1 MTMPATPPS
10 PAPLRLGVA
19 GLGTVGIGVVRI
31 VQRHAG
37 LIAARTGRG
46 VVITAVSA
54 RDRTRNRDADLSG
67 FAWEADPVALATRD
81 DIDVFVEL
89 MGGHE
94 GPARLATEAALAA
107 GKDVVTANKA
117 LLAHH
122 GHALAI
128 AAEAKGCA
136 IRFEAAVAGG
146 IPVIKALTEGL
157 AGNAIRRVMG
167 VMNGTCN
174 YILTRMQS
182 AGLPY
187 DTVFE
192 EARQLGYLE
201 ADPNLDVGGID
212 AGHKLSL
219 IAAIAFGTRVSF
231 DAVELEGIGQVSIDD
246 IRLAADMGYR
256 IKLLGVAQMTGRGLE
271 QRMTPCLVP
280 ADSPLGQLQGGTNM
294 VVLEG
299 DSVGQIV
306 LRGPGAG
313 EGPTASA
320 VMADVID
327 LARGT
332 RMPTFGIPATQLA
345 QPVPAATTAA
355 APHYLRMTLLDKP
368 GALAKIATCL
378 GEAGISIDRMHQYGH
393 EGTQA
398 PVLIVTHKAT
408 RDDINH
414 AMGRFAATGVLVG
427 DPVAIRIEEV

>member
-1 MTMPATPPS
+1 
-10 PAPLRLGVA
+10 
-19 GLGTVGIGVVRI
+19 
-31 VQRHAG
+31 
-37 LIAARTGRG
+37 

-54 RDRTRNRDADLSG
+54 RDRTKNRDADLSAY
-67 FAWEADPVALATRD
+67 AWETDPVALAQRED
-81 DIDVFVEL
+81 VDVFVEV

-94 GPARLATEAALAA
+94 GAAKAATEAAIAA

-122 GHALAI
+122 GQALAE
-128 AAEAKGCA
+128 AAEAAGRV

-157 AGNAIRRVMG
+157 AGNRITRVMG

-174 YILTRMQS
+174 YILTRMQN

-187 DTVFE
+187 ENVFE

-219 IAAIAFGTRVSF
+219 LAAIAFGTRVAF
-231 DAVELEGIGQVSIDD
+231 DAVELEGIGNVSIED
-246 IRLAADMGYR
+246 IELADDMGYH
-256 IKLLGVAQMTGRGLE
+256 IKLLGVAQMSGRGLE

-280 ADSPLGQLQGGTNM
+280 AESPFGQLQGGTNM
-294 VVLEG
+294 VMLEG

-320 VMADVID
+320 VMSDVID
-327 LARGT
+327 IARGL
-332 RMPTFGIPATQLA
+332 RLPTFGR
-345 QPVPAATTAA
+345 PAATLVPAVPAKAA
-355 APHYLRMTLLDKP
+355 TPAPYYLRMTLLDKP

-378 GEAGISIDRMHQYGH
+378 GEAGISIDQMRQINQPG
-393 EGTQA
+393 EEDDDA
-398 PVLIVTHKAT
+398 IVIFVTHKAAPA
-408 RDDINH
+408 DVAH
-414 AMGRFAATGVLVG
+414 ALASFAQTGVLVG
-427 DPVAIRIEEV
+427 QPVAIRIEEL

>member
-1 MTMPATPPS
+1 MPS
-10 PAPLRLGVA
+10 PSGPALRLGIA
-19 GLGTVGIGVVRI
+19 GLGTVGIGVVKI
-31 VQRHAG
+31 VQRHAE
-37 LIAARTGRG
+37 LLQARCGRPI
-46 VVITAVSA
+46 VITAVSA
-54 RDRTRNRDADLSG
+54 RDRQKARDADLSAY
-67 FAWEADPVALATRD
+67 AWETDPVALARRE
-81 DIDVFVEL
+81 DVDLFIEL

-94 GPARLATEAALAA
+94 GPAKAATEAALAA

-122 GHALAI
+122 GQALAET
-128 AAEAKGCA
+128 AEAAGRV

-157 AGNAIRRVMG
+157 AGNAMRRVMG

-174 YILTRMQS
+174 YILTRMET

-187 DTVFE
+187 DAVFE

-219 IAAIAFGTRVSF
+219 LAAIAFGTRVSF
-231 DAVELEGIGQVSIDD
+231 DDVELEGIGRISIDD
-246 IRLAADMGYR
+246 IRRAGDMGYR

-280 ADSPLGQLQGGTNM
+280 ATSPLGQLQGGTNM

-320 VMADVID
+320 VMGDVLDI
-327 LARGT
+327 ARGL
-332 RMPTFGIPATQLA
+332 RLPTFGQPAKTL
-345 QPVPAATTAA
+345 A
-355 APHYLRMTLLDKP
+355 APVAAKANSPASYYLRMELMDKP
-368 GALAKIATCL
+368 GALAKVATVL
-378 GEAGISIDRMHQYGH
+378 GESGVSISRMRQYGH
-393 EGTQA
+393 ESASA
-398 PVLIVTHKAT
+398 PVLIVTHKTT
-408 RDDINH
+408 RDAIDH
-414 AMGRFAATGVLVG
+414 AIGQMGSTGVVLG

>member
-1 MTMPATPPS
+1 MPS
-10 PAPLRLGVA
+10 PLRLGLA
-19 GLGTVGIGVVRI
+19 GLGTVGIGVVKI
-31 VQRHAG
+31 VQTHAD
-37 LIAARTGRG
+37 LIAARTGRA

-54 RDRTRNRDADLSG
+54 RDRTKNRDADLSAY
-67 FAWEADPVALATRD
+67 AWETDPVALAQRD
-81 DIDVFVEL
+81 DVDVFIEV
-89 MGGHE
+89 MGGHD
-94 GPARLATEAALAA
+94 GPAKAATEAAIAS
-107 GKDVVTANKA
+107 GKDIVTANKA

-122 GHALAI
+122 GQALAE
-128 AAEAKGCA
+128 AAEAAGLA

-157 AGNAIRRVMG
+157 AANQIRRVMG

-174 YILTRMQS
+174 YILTRMES

-201 ADPNLDVGGID
+201 ADATLDVGGID

-219 IAAIAFGTRVSF
+219 LASVAFGTRVSF
-231 DAVELEGIGQVSIDD
+231 DAVELEGIGNVSIDD

-256 IKLLGVAQMTGRGLE
+256 IKLLGVAQMSGRGLE

-280 ADSPLGQLQGGTNM
+280 ADSPLGQLPGGTNM

-313 EGPTASA
+313 MGPTASA

-327 LARGT
+327 LARGI
-332 RMPTFGIPATQLA
+332 RIPTFGR
-345 QPVPAATTAA
+345 PAATLA
-355 APHYLRMTLLDKP
+355 APIAARTATPAAYYLRMTLLDKP
-368 GALAKIATCL
+368 GALAKIATSL
-378 GEAGISIDRMHQYGH
+378 GEAGISIDRMRQYGH
-393 EGTQA
+393 QGSQA

-408 RDDINH
+408 SDDIAH
-414 AMGRFAATGVLVG
+414 AMARFGATGVLVG
-427 DPVAIRIEEV
+427 DPVAIRIEEL